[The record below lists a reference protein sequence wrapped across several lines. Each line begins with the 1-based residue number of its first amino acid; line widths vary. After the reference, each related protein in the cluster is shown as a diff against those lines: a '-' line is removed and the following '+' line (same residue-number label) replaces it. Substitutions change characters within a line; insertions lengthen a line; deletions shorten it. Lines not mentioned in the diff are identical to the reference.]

1 VLPRPLVHALL
12 LAAALLGAAPRAA
25 ADEAAARAEAEAGG
39 RAFSAGDYLGAAE
52 AFGRAAGLDPGRT
65 AYAVLRARA
74 LGELLA
80 PGDLSKEN
88 LARLA
93 TVVSIY
99 DGLLAAEPGNE
110 EYAQAVPRLFEK
122 AGDEAGRER
131 WLVARAANTTV
142 ASPARAD
149 ALRAAAEPLVTRAAS
164 EASAGRPAEA
174 ARLAGLARDR
184 LDAALAIDAGSL
196 GAHALRLHAF
206 DLEIEAARAE
216 GDAGRRT
223 RLEAQRRK
231 ARTAADAAIAR
242 HPSLPSPDDY

>member
-1 VLPRPLVHALL
+1 MSQRTLVRALL
-12 LAAALLGAAPRAA
+12 LAAALLGAGRAA
-25 ADEAAARAEAEAGG
+25 RADEAAARAEAEAGS
-39 RAFSAGDYLGAAE
+39 RAFSGGDYLAAAE
-52 AFGRAAGLDPGRT
+52 AFGRAAGLDPRRP
-65 AYAVLRARA
+65 AYSALRARA

-122 AGDEAGRER
+122 VGDEPGRER
-131 WLVARAANTTV
+131 WLVARAAKPAV
-142 ASPARAD
+142 PSEARAD
-149 ALRAAAEPLVTRAAS
+149 ALRAAAEPLVSRAAS

-174 ARLAGLARDR
+174 ARLAGLARVR
-184 LDAALAIDAGSL
+184 LDAALAIDADSL
-196 GAHALRLHAF
+196 GAHTLRLHAL
-206 DLEIEAARAE
+206 DLEIEAARAG
-216 GDAGRRT
+216 GDAGRRA
-223 RLEAQRRK
+223 RLEAQRTR
-231 ARTAADAAIAR
+231 ARQAADAAIAR